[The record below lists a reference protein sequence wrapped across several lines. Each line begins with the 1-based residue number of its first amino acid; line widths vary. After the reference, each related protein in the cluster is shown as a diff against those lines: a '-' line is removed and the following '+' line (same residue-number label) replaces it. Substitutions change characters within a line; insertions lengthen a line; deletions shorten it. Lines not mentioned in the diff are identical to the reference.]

1 MATQTACRKF
11 RTSSLRGLA
20 QQELK
25 LLTLSLLFS
34 GIGGLLNG
42 FLRLTCRTLSAVNAL
57 RSRQRWRRSSSPGV
71 GALTMAQTRGS
82 PRFVGE
88 QRSNQRFTIDL
99 VGLCPPAPARR
110 CNRGRVDDVAFHAFA
125 LERPVNPKPVKTGL
139 LYNDD
144 PKALTRPQPRLLL
157 KLCEALQQ
165 PAHIA
170 AMHCCFDIFSPP
182 PGDSEVISQLDRLNS
197 SETKI
202 APRSV
207 RIAVGASS
215 WSVVMFMVSSKNRW
229 QQPFHLARESIATSN
244 TPWDLE
250 KDDVQ
255 TDPIVVSGKAE
266 TDG

>member
-1 MATQTACRKF
+1 
-11 RTSSLRGLA
+11 
-20 QQELK
+20 
-25 LLTLSLLFS
+25 
-34 GIGGLLNG
+34 
-42 FLRLTCRTLSAVNAL
+42 
-57 RSRQRWRRSSSPGV
+57 
-71 GALTMAQTRGS
+71 LTMAQTRGS

-215 WSVVMFMVSSKNRW
+215 WSVVMFMVSSKIGGGNPPPCPGIDRYLQHAMGSRKGRCAGEPVPRVEISEECASRGAGVVAAACTQGKSARLGKPLSVNRSLEPEALRDTPGALGW
-229 QQPFHLARESIATSN
+229 GREKGRAGHA
-244 TPWDLE
+244 P
-250 KDDVQ
+250 
-255 TDPIVVSGKAE
+255 VSFG
-266 TDG
+266 